1 MTRVKKIIYVLVLF
15 ISYSFYGQD
24 IVTDRPD
31 QTESSVTIGN
41 RNFQIETGV
50 LYQQNDN
57 NSMLSFFGPSTLLR
71 YGITN
76 GIELRFVSQFES
88 TKIGLESGDISY
100 SGFNDLEFGAKIQ
113 VFKKENVNTEIAFL
127 SHVVF
132 PTAKENLTTDNVGVI
147 NKLAVSHVISDKIGL
162 GYNVGYD
169 NIAKQSSFT
178 YSLAIGIALSDK
190 LSFYAEPY
198 GSWGESN
205 SFESNFDAGLTFLV
219 NGNFQLDVSYG
230 TGLNNDMQYVASGFS
245 WKIPTFLVQKKL

>member
-1 MTRVKKIIYVLVLF
+1 MTTVKKIIYLSVLF

-31 QTESSVTIGN
+31 QTESSVTVGN

-50 LYQQNDN
+50 LYQQSDN
-57 NSMLSFFGPSTLLR
+57 NSVLSFFGPSTLLR

-76 GIELRFVSQFES
+76 GIELRFVSQYES
-88 TKIGLESGDISY
+88 AKIGLDGGDIRY

-113 VFKKENVNTEIAFL
+113 VFKNENVNTEIAFL
-127 SHVVF
+127 SHLVF
-132 PTAKENLTTDNVGVI
+132 PTAKDNLATHNVGVI
-147 NKLAVSHVISDKIGL
+147 NKLAFSHVIADKIGL
-162 GYNVGYD
+162 AYNIGYD
-169 NIAKQSSFT
+169 NIAKQSAFT

-219 NGNFQLDVSYG
+219 NKNFQLDVSYG
-230 TGLNNDMQYVASGFS
+230 TGLNNDMQYVSTGFS
-245 WKIPTFLVQKKL
+245 WKIPAFLVRNKL